1 MGEDRRTEGEAL
13 VALQVR
19 MDGLELALK
28 NHVDSQQE
36 QFKEVKNTLKE
47 LMDKV
52 NNRLPIWVT
61 VTFMLL
67 TGVIGWLVKG

>member
-19 MDGLELALK
+19 MDGLEE
-28 NHVDSQQE
+28 SQGE
-36 QFKEVKNTLKE
+36 MKGTLKE

-52 NNRLPIWVT
+52 NNRVPVWVM
-61 VTFMLL
+61 VVISLL
-67 TGVIGWLVKG
+67 ASTTTWFAKG